1 MTALKEVLELVR
13 AGFSK
18 NEITAL
24 ISQTKPEEKPAA
36 VPEVIP
42 EEKPAPVPDK
52 KEEKTEGKMP
62 EDDKYDRLLE
72 AVEKLTNAQIR
83 SNINNASF
91 DGVPE
96 RTTDDII
103 ASILMPPKKGKE

>member
-1 MTALKEVLELVR
+1 MTALNDLLELVR

-18 NEITAL
+18 DEITAL
-24 ISQTKPEEKPAA
+24 ISQTMPAQPAA
-36 VPEVIP
+36 DPEVIP
-42 EEKPAPVPDK
+42 EV
-52 KEEKTEGKMP
+52 KEEPAKEPEVKEEEGKIP
-62 EDDKYDRLLE
+62 ADDKYDRLLE

-96 RTTDDII
+96 KTSDDII
-103 ASILMPPKKGKE
+103 ASILMPPKKKGE